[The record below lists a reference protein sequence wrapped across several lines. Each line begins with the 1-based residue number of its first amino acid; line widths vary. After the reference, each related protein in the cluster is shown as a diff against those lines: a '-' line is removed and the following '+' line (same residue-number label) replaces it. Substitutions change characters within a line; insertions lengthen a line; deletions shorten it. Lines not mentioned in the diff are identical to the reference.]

1 MTDNVQIQHFYD
13 ESSSAF
19 TYIVWEK
26 ATKEAL
32 IIDPVLSFD
41 WHSSTTSNHAT
52 DELISYIQKHQ
63 LNPLYSIDTHIHAD
77 HISGSHRL
85 KEHFPKLL
93 LGIHTNVNKVISTFS
108 QVYGL
113 EKNSNDAS
121 CFDLL
126 LKEGDSLTLGT
137 ETVEFIDTPGH
148 TPACFCLKIGNALF
162 VGDTLF
168 MPDFGVGRCD
178 FPGGSAENLYS
189 SVKKLYALKDSTIV
203 YVGHDYKPGG
213 RDLKFKTTIGACK
226 DSNIHLNMNKTKKD
240 FIDFRE
246 KRDKGLN
253 FPKLL
258 LPSILLNMQAGKLP
272 HPDSYGQRYLKIPL
286 NFSFEQLADEASP
299 DQIQTTKKLPKL
311 KSV

>member
-26 ATKEAL
+26 ATREAL
-32 IIDPVLSFD
+32 IIDPVLSFN
-41 WHSSTTSNHAT
+41 WHNSTTSNDAT
-52 DELISYIQKHQ
+52 DELVAYIQKHQ
-63 LNPLYSIDTHIHAD
+63 LTPLYCIDTHIHAD

-93 LGIHTNVNKVISTFS
+93 LGIHINVKKVISTFS

-113 EKNSNDAS
+113 EKNANDAS

-126 LKEGDSLTLGT
+126 LKEGDSLTLGS
-137 ETVEFIDTPGH
+137 ETLSFIDTPGH

-178 FPGGSAENLYS
+178 FPGGSAETLYS
-189 SVKKLYALKDSTIV
+189 SVQKLYSLDNDTIV
-203 YVGHDYKPGG
+203 YVGHDYRPGG
-213 RDLKFKTTIGACK
+213 RDLKFQTTIGLCK
-226 DSNIHLNMNKTKKD
+226 ENNIHLDMNKTKKD
-240 FIDFRE
+240 FVEFRE
-246 KRDKGLN
+246 TRDKGLN

-258 LPSILLNMQAGKLP
+258 LPSILLNMKAGKLP
-272 HPDSYGQRYLKIPL
+272 HPDAYGHRYLKIPL
-286 NFSFEQLADEASP
+286 NFSFEQLANQENF
-299 DQIQTTKKLPKL
+299 DQKQTTQKLQEL